1 MSASIDLE
9 NGEEDV
15 GLEINGPD
23 GSTKQWAN
31 VQEKYSGL
39 FRV

>member
-9 NGEEDV
+9 NGEDV
-15 GLEINGPD
+15 GLEINRPD

-39 FRV
+39 FGV